1 MSASAPIPL
10 SFGDNPEEKKT
21 VDFDHGKE
29 LDLTPAAVA
38 RVKLFLTNT
47 PQAAGKTFRVLV
59 EGGGCSGFQ
68 YQFTFDE
75 KRDDDI
81 VVDCGE
87 ASVLIDPAS
96 LEFIKGAVVDY
107 TEDFRGSGFVVHN
120 PQAKASCGCGI
131 SFSV

>member
-10 SFGDNPEEKKT
+10 SFGDSTEEKKS
-21 VDFDHGKE
+21 VNFEHGKE
-29 LDLTPAAVA
+29 LDLTPAAIA
-38 RVKLFLTNT
+38 RVKSFLAST
-47 PQAAGKTFRVLV
+47 PKAQGKSFRVLV

-75 KRDDDI
+75 NKEDDI
-81 VVDCGE
+81 VVSCADVQ
-87 ASVLIDPAS
+87 VLIDPAS
-96 LEFIKGAVVDY
+96 LGFIRGAVVDY